1 MKTRS
6 KRTYKNIS
14 NSTFFNDIVQT
25 LKAQKLKSAFEI
37 KSIQTRSLEHI
48 FCFLSEL
55 LFRHLFAFSADK
67 RRQPL
72 LGARGKNHLI
82 KIKFFDPYISKDDF
96 LYVFSVFFVYNKDI
110 QKINH
115 HFLYSS

>member
-25 LKAQKLKSAFEI
+25 LKAQKSKSTFEI
-37 KSIQTRSLEHI
+37 NSIQTRTLEHI
-48 FCFLSEL
+48 FCFLAKL
-55 LFRHLFAFSADK
+55 LFRHRITLRADL

-72 LGARGKNHLI
+72 LGARGKI
-82 KIKFFDPYISKDDF
+82 KSR
-96 LYVFSVFFVYNKDI
+96 LYVT
-110 QKINH
+110 
-115 HFLYSS
+115 L

>member
-14 NSTFFNDIVQT
+14 KSTYFNDIVQT

-37 KSIQTRSLEHI
+37 NSIKTRSLEHI
-48 FCFLSEL
+48 FCFPSEL
-55 LFRHLFAFSADK
+55 QFRHRFTLSADK

-72 LGARGKNHLI
+72 LGARGKI
-82 KIKFFDPYISKDDF
+82 K
-96 LYVFSVFFVYNKDI
+96 
-110 QKINH
+110 
-115 HFLYSS
+115 

>member
-25 LKAQKLKSAFEI
+25 LKAQKSKSVFAI
-37 KSIQTRSLEHI
+37 NLLQTRSLEHI
-48 FCFLSEL
+48 FCFLAKL
-55 LFRHLFAFSADK
+55 LFRHRFALRADL

-72 LGARGKNHLI
+72 LGARGK
-82 KIKFFDPYISKDDF
+82 S
-96 LYVFSVFFVYNKDI
+96 
-110 QKINH
+110 
-115 HFLYSS
+115 

>member
-14 NSTFFNDIVQT
+14 KSTDFNDIVQT
-25 LKAQKLKSAFEI
+25 LKAQKSKSAFVI
-37 KSIQTRSLEHI
+37 NSIQTRSLEHI

-55 LFRHLFAFSADK
+55 LVRHRFTLSADK

-72 LGARGKNHLI
+72 LGARGKSHLSKSIYMI
-82 KIKFFDPYISKDDF
+82 K
-96 LYVFSVFFVYNKDI
+96 
-110 QKINH
+110 
-115 HFLYSS
+115 